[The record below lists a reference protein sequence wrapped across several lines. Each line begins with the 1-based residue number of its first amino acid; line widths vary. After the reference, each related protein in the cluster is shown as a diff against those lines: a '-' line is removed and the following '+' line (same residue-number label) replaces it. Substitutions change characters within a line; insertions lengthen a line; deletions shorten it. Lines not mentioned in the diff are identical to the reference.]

1 MAPISHPALVNPIFE
16 RFIEAVDASERG
28 ATLSAVPDRSLATL
42 RFSELTSVVR
52 GQGWARAISFGL
64 LGLAL
69 SMVPLF
75 ATQSIGQHNVGI
87 PPGATYP
94 LEKGAWHEAPPGMPP
109 GGTFAVIS
117 GDPREAGPFVMRVR
131 LPPGYM
137 LPPYR
142 RPKEEQLIVLA
153 GAITLGTCGESG
165 TIDTRK
171 LTAGA
176 YASLPANE
184 LHFAHTQDGAIV
196 QIVGIGPFEV
206 TPT

>member
-1 MAPISHPALVNPIFE
+1 M
-16 RFIEAVDASERG
+16 
-28 ATLSAVPDRSLATL
+28 
-42 RFSELTSVVR
+42 VR
-52 GQGWARAISFGL
+52 GQGWSRAIAFGL

-69 SMVPLF
+69 SMLPLF
-75 ATQSIGQHNVGI
+75 ATQSIGQHNAGI

-94 LEKGAWHEAPPGMPP
+94 LEKEAWHEAPPGMPP

-117 GDPREAGPFVMRVR
+117 GDPLEAGPFVMRVR

-153 GAITLGTCGESG
+153 GAITVGTYGESG
-165 TIDTRK
+165 AIGTRK

-176 YASLPANE
+176 YTSLPANE

-206 TPT
+206 APT